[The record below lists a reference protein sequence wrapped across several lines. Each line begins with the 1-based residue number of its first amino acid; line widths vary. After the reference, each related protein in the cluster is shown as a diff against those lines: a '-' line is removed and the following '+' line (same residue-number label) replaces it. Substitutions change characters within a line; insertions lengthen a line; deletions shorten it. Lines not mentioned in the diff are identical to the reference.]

1 MSQHDRQPDRCPW
14 AGSQP
19 IYVAYHDEE
28 WGVPNSDDR
37 AMFEKLLLEGFQAG
51 LSWITVLKKRQR
63 FREVFDNFEAAKMAS
78 YGPDKID
85 ALLADAGIIR
95 HRGKIEAAISNARA
109 YLELRE
115 QTSLAAFLW
124 DFVDGTP
131 IQNTRVK
138 MSDIPGRTDISSAI
152 AKSLKSKGFRFCG
165 PTTVYAFMQSMG
177 MVNDHLV
184 TCARHS
190 VCTKLATSFKAPVG

>member
-1 MSQHDRQPDRCPW
+1 MNQHDHQPDRCPW

-19 IYVAYHDEE
+19 IYIAYHDEE

-63 FREVFDNFEAAKMAS
+63 FRKVFDNFEAEKMAR

-109 YLELRE
+109 YLELTE
-115 QTSLAAFLW
+115 KISLSAFLW
-124 DFVDGTP
+124 DFVDGVP
-131 IQNTRVK
+131 IQNAYAK
-138 MSDIPGRTDISSAI
+138 MDDFPARTDISTAI
-152 AKSLKSKGFRFCG
+152 AKSLKSKCFKFCG

-177 MVNDHLV
+177 MVNDHFV

-190 VCTKLATSFKAPVG
+190 VCAELAKSFKAPTA